1 MQIIAQ
7 QLIRVRQSL
16 RAAEKK
22 YQRAEN
28 SVKLLA
34 VSKTRSVAEIL
45 QAIEQGQYDFG
56 ENYLQEAKS
65 KLSTLQDESICWH
78 FIGPLQSNKARIV
91 AENFGWIHSVDR
103 NKIAQRLS
111 DLRPLHLP
119 ALNVCIQLNI
129 SEEATKSGT
138 STDEL
143 ITLAK
148 KISSLPRIK
157 LRGLMALPAPTN
169 DFSEQREGFRHLR
182 KIYNELQNAGFDI
195 DTLSMGT
202 TNDMEA
208 AVAEGSTIVR
218 IGTALFGPR
227 L

>member
-7 QLIRVRQSL
+7 QLIKVRQRL
-16 RAAEKK
+16 RAAEIK
-22 YQRAEN
+22 YKREEN

-45 QAIEQGQYDFG
+45 QVFEQGQHDFG
-56 ENYLQEAKS
+56 ENYLQEAKT
-65 KLSTLQDESICWH
+65 KITTLQDENICWH
-78 FIGPLQSNKARIV
+78 FIGPLQSNKARVV
-91 AENFGWIHSVDR
+91 AEQFSWVHSVDR
-103 NKIAQRLS
+103 DKIAQRLS

-119 ALNVCIQLNI
+119 ALNVCIQINI
-129 SEEATKSGT
+129 SEESTKSGT
-138 STDEL
+138 SKDQL
-143 ITLAK
+143 IALAE
-148 KISSLPRIK
+148 KISGLPRIK
-157 LRGLMALPAPTN
+157 LRGLMALPIPTN
-169 DFSEQREGFRHLR
+169 DFSEQREGFRQLHR
-182 KIYNELQNAGFDI
+182 SYAELVEAGFDL